1 MRHIRVG
8 QSLVKKI
15 IQKSSVIFQ
24 VNLQTEKQLLRSPFY
39 ASIGRKQ
46 KKHLTFSKVADYFCW
61 SVQWVFEMGE
71 TRFYDYLQDKIS
83 WVINLYDIDKYKGNR
98 HYYTTKN
105 PLTDQNKLSPPLP

>member
-1 MRHIRVG
+1 
-8 QSLVKKI
+8 
-15 IQKSSVIFQ
+15 
-24 VNLQTEKQLLRSPFY
+24 
-39 ASIGRKQ
+39 
-46 KKHLTFSKVADYFCW
+46 VADYFCW